1 LTTAPKSIPGMPP
14 TSEVVVVAGAL
25 PRPDLVSL
33 GSGVEARSPKPT
45 EVSSDLLSQLH
56 VRATP
61 WRMGSLL
68 AFGDVLAVTLA
79 IAAAV
84 LIRDLVSDGS
94 DGYDAAFYVQQW
106 PIGFLFAAVFALG
119 GLYPGAPYSPPQELR
134 RIAKATTGGFLCLGT
149 ATFLSKNAD
158 AYSRSVLLM
167 AWPLAMT
174 CVVVARAAIRS
185 AFCRKQWWGYQAAV
199 IGTGAAAHK
208 VIENLR
214 RKPELGLKPA
224 VVICEKRSECTHVDK
239 VPVVG
244 YIAGIRQL
252 AKQYRVP
259 YAIVPTQ
266 DLKPGQSQA
275 VIRRFSRLFHHVLL
289 VPKTYGMASLWVQPV
304 DLGGMLGLE
313 SRYRDPNLQAI
324 KRASDLIIVCLTMLF
339 WLPVIVAIGLA
350 IKLDSKGP
358 VFFKQSRPGLGGKRF
373 EIIKFRT
380 MYFGAER
387 SLKAYLASDAQA
399 NREWKNSGK
408 LVSDPRVTRVGRWLR
423 KTSLDELPQ
432 LLNVLKGEMSL
443 VGPRPILYSQ
453 QRDYCRGWG
462 LYMRVR
468 PGITGCWQVNGRSS
482 LEMGDR
488 IELDR
493 YYVHNWS
500 VWLDVHLICKTAQ
513 AVLRADGAY

>member
-1 LTTAPKSIPGMPP
+1 MPP
-14 TSEVVVVAGAL
+14 APEVTTVASTL
-25 PRPDLVSL
+25 PGPGLVSM
-33 GSGVEARSPKPT
+33 GAGRKTKQV

-68 AFGDVLAVTLA
+68 ALGDVFAVTLA

-84 LIRDLVSDGS
+84 FIRDLASDGS

-134 RIAKATTGGFLCLGT
+134 KIAKAATGGFLCLGT

-167 AWPLAMT
+167 AWPMAMFAI
-174 CVVVARAAIRS
+174 VAVRALIRS
-185 AFCRKQWWGYQAAV
+185 ACCRRPWWGYQAAV
-199 IGTGAAAHK
+199 IGTGDAAHK

-224 VVICEKRSECTHVDK
+224 VVICEKRSACDQVDG

-244 YIAGIRQL
+244 HIAWIRQL

-275 VIRRFSRLFHHVLL
+275 VVRRFSRLFHHVLL

-313 SRYRDPNLQAI
+313 SRYRLLDPKLQAT
-324 KRASDLIIVCLTMLF
+324 KRAIDLIVVVLTM
-339 WLPVIVAIGLA
+339 PVWIPLIALLGLA
-350 IKLDSKGP
+350 IKLDSSGP
-358 VFFKQSRPGLGGKRF
+358 VFFRQPRPGLGGRRF
-373 EIIKFRT
+373 QILKFRT
-380 MYFGAER
+380 MRNGAEAE
-387 SLKAYLASDAQA
+387 LDKHLGADPEK
-399 NREWKNSGK
+399 REEWVATGK
-408 LVSDPRVTRVGRWLR
+408 LAIDPRVTRVGRWLR
-423 KTSLDELPQ
+423 CTSMDELPQ
-432 LLNVLKGEMSL
+432 LLNVLLGDMSL
-443 VGPRPILYSQ
+443 VGPRPILNGQ
-453 QRDYCRGWG
+453 LKDYHKGWG

-468 PGITGCWQVNGRSS
+468 PGMTGCWQVSGRNS
-482 LEMGDR
+482 LSMQER
-488 IELDR
+488 IQLDT
-493 YYVHNWS
+493 YYVRNWS
-500 VWLDVHLICKTAQ
+500 IWLDTHLIIRTLK
-513 AVLRADGAY
+513 AVLQAKGAY